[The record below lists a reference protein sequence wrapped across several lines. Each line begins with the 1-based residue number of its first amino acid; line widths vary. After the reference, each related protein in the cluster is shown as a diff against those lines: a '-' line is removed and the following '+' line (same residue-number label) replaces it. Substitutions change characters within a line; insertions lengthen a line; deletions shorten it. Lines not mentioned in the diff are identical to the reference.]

1 MSEAITQD
9 AKIARFEQ
17 IYTGAITDILDEKG
31 YRNCVL
37 PHDLRP
43 LVPGQRVTGVALPM
57 YGEPTTETD
66 PDVIYPPLLRMLG
79 DVQPGQ
85 VLVSKANDT
94 VAAHLGE
101 LSSETAKYRGA
112 RGAVIYGG
120 VRDTDYI
127 INLNFPVFSRY
138 TTPNDVLGRWQLVDY
153 NCEIEIEGV
162 KVRPGDIVVG
172 DRDGVV
178 IVPQEIS
185 DEVLLEAEEV
195 VNTENLVRRDI
206 LQGVHPLDAYE
217 KYQRF

>member
-1 MSEAITQD
+1 MSEAITLED
-9 AKIARFEQ
+9 KIARFEQ
-17 IYTGAITDILDEKG
+17 IYTGAITDILDEQG

-37 PHDLRP
+37 PHDLYP
-43 LVPGQRVTGVALPM
+43 LVPGQRVTGTALPM

-85 VLVSKANDT
+85 VLVSKANDN

-127 INLNFPVFSRY
+127 IKLGFPVFSRY
-138 TTPNDVLGRWQLVDY
+138 TTPSDVLGRWRLVDY
-153 NCEIEIEGV
+153 NCEIEIGGV
-162 KVRPGDIVVG
+162 TIRPGDIIVG
-172 DRDGVV
+172 DRDGVLV
-178 IVPQEIS
+178 VPHEIS
-185 DEVLLEAEEV
+185 DDVLQEAEEV
-195 VNTENLVRRDI
+195 VNTENLVRKDI

>member
-1 MSEAITQD
+1 MTYPSTLEE
-9 AKIARFEQ
+9 KINRFEQ
-17 IYTGAITDILDEKG
+17 IYTGAIADILDEKG
-31 YRNCVL
+31 CRNCVL
-37 PHDLRP
+37 PRDLYP
-43 LVPGQRVTGVALPM
+43 LVPGQRVTGIALPM

-66 PDVIYPPLLRMLG
+66 PDVIYPPLLKMLG

-85 VLVSKANDT
+85 VLISMANDT

-127 INLNFPVFSRY
+127 IKLGFPVFSRY
-138 TTPNDVLGRWQLVDY
+138 TTPSDVVGRWKLIEY
-153 NCEIEIEGV
+153 NCPIRIGDV
-162 KVRPGDIVVG
+162 TIHPGDFVVG

-178 IVPQEIS
+178 IIPQQIS
-185 DEVLLEAEEV
+185 DKVLLEAEEV

-206 LQGVHPLDAYE
+206 LQGVHPLDAYH